1 MLAYYLSVNTRLKEK
16 RMAEE
21 ILGEPSNF
29 VGSTTPGGAYIGYRN
44 PRRSAGAGGGRGGQ
58 GGPTADELYAY
69 QVGGGR
75 GGQGGPTADE
85 LAAYRDTGGVSA
97 GAERPV
103 ENAATEVNIISMNG
117 YNEGDS
123 RVRIRVPSDYLT
135 GTTGPNST
143 FGGILFPYTPTI
155 SMEHKADYTSYSP
168 MHSNYAIQFYKSS
181 SIPDISIAGKF
192 TVQND
197 SDAIFFISTMQ
208 LLASLTK
215 MRWAGDKDAGAPPP
229 ICRLDAYGPFMF
241 KNVPV
246 VISGFK
252 HDLPDGV
259 DFYTLNSPLYGNTS
273 VPTIATFT
281 ITCKPTYSRAEMLT
295 MSTSKFIEDKEYRNK
310 GYL

>member
-1 MLAYYLSVNTRLKEK
+1 MPED
-16 RMAEE
+16 

-44 PRRSAGAGGGRGGQ
+44 PKRRPTGAGAGRGGQ
-58 GGPTADELYAY
+58 GGPTADQLL
-69 QVGGGR
+69 GL
-75 GGQGGPTADE
+75 PPMTA
-85 LAAYRDTGGVSA
+85 AAQAFTANRDTGGVQA
-97 GAERPV
+97 GAERPA
-103 ENAATEVNIISMNG
+103 EPAATEVNVSPMNG
-117 YNEGDS
+117 KVSKDT

-135 GTTGPNST
+135 GTTFANSE

-168 MHSNYAIQFYKSS
+168 MHSNYALQFYKNSS
-181 SIPDISIAGKF
+181 VPDITITGKF
-192 TVQND
+192 TVQTD
-197 SDAIFFISTMQ
+197 YDAIIFISTLQ
-208 LLASLTK
+208 LLSALTK

-229 ICRLDAYGPFMF
+229 VCRLDGYGPFMF

-259 DFYTLNSPLYGNTS
+259 DFYTINSPLYGTTS

-295 MSTSKFIEDKEYRNK
+295 MPTSGFIEEASYRNK

>member
-1 MLAYYLSVNTRLKEK
+1 MPED
-16 RMAEE
+16 

-44 PRRSAGAGGGRGGQ
+44 PKRPPKGAGGGRGGQ

-85 LAAYRDTGGVSA
+85 LSAYRDTGGVGP
-97 GAERPV
+97 GAEPPV
-103 ENAATEVNIISMNG
+103 EQAATEVNISPMNG
-117 YNEGDS
+117 TANTDT
-123 RVRIRVPSDYLT
+123 RVRIRVPSDYLK
-135 GTTGPNST
+135 GTTSPNSG

-168 MHSNYAIQFYKSS
+168 MHSNYALQFYKNS
-181 SIPDISIAGKF
+181 SIPDITITGKF
-192 TVQND
+192 TVQTD
-197 SDAIFFISTMQ
+197 DDAIVFISTMQ
-208 LLASLTK
+208 LLAALTK

-229 ICRLDAYGPFMF
+229 VCRLDGYGPFMF

-259 DFYTLNSPLYGNTS
+259 DFYTIDSALYGKTS

-295 MSTSKFIEDKEYRNK
+295 MPTSGFIEESSYRNK